1 LGRKDAEPAD
11 RARDLVDLKGAVAAA
26 RALLSGTP
34 AAIVMVVDDY
44 IAIHQLARRILEPE
58 VTWWSPAAD
67 APAALLALRSTAAH
81 VVLCD
86 VHMPGPTGLWL
97 AERIRDSYPT
107 TAIVIATAGATLTL

>member
-1 LGRKDAEPAD
+1 
-11 RARDLVDLKGAVAAA
+11 
-26 RALLSGTP
+26 
-34 AAIVMVVDDY
+34 MVV
-44 IAIHQLARRILEPE
+44 
-58 VTWWSPAAD
+58 PAAD

-107 TAIVIATAGATLTL
+107 TAIVIATADATLQPAQTFRKGIVGYVLKPFRHDLLLQAVREGVRWASAQRRQRRDADPTVCDGSP